1 MPDIISRESV
11 DLMTEYF
18 DENTYSLGWNDTRD
32 GNWTRT
38 GTFAGTSAL
47 IHYYP
52 DGECWIIL
60 TNTST
65 WKGQGFAKDNT
76 AFFNR
81 LRNRYSHLF
90 PARNLFP

>member
-1 MPDIISRESV
+1 MTRDMPIHA
-11 DLMTEYF
+11 
-18 DENTYSLGWNDTRD
+18 YSIGWNLTPSRQPW
-32 GNWTRT
+32 NRT
-38 GTFAGTSAL
+38 GTLSGTSAL
-47 IHYYP
+47 VLVYP

-81 LRNRYSHLF
+81 LRNRYRHLF
-90 PARNLFP
+90 PARNLCP